1 MKKRKLKN
9 KILKATITLAVVAFF
24 IFATALDSQSS
35 IPFIVCALCIAY
47 IGVFAYAN
55 REWLHKEKGK
65 RASNE

>member
-24 IFATALDSQSS
+24 IFATALDSQSN
-35 IPFIVCALCIAY
+35 IPFVICLVCMLY

-55 REWLHKEKGK
+55 REWLRKRKEEDF
-65 RASNE
+65 AD

>member
-24 IFATALDSQSS
+24 IFATALDSQSN
-35 IPFIVCALCIAY
+35 IPFVICLVCMLY

-55 REWLHKEKGK
+55 REWVHKRKEEDF
-65 RASNE
+65 AD

>member
-24 IFATALDSQSS
+24 IFATALDSQSD
-35 IPFIVCALCIAY
+35 IPFVICLVCMLY

-55 REWLHKEKGK
+55 REWLHKRKEEDF
-65 RASNE
+65 AD